1 MGSLMKLRKSD
12 MRQLGVA
19 DPSIAA
25 QIEQLFYPPVIW
37 KFRQHTRTKLN
48 QLTTQSAR
56 NLTKTGAITAAVSR
70 YTMDGSWKN
79 YSFGDRAWQ
88 TDAWRLYDITGQLR
102 FIANWVGNSIGR
114 CDLYVADAL
123 ANGVAGEPVE
133 DPEIADLANVPLGTG
148 DTRAENLR
156 LAGIDMFV
164 CGEAYIVAETGTN
177 NDTWWVVTNSQIN
190 KQGKKILISRP
201 PTQGGTLE
209 YKDGKDLIL
218 RIWTQH
224 PRDTNQPD
232 SSVRAA
238 IPDLRE
244 LEALRKRIFAEL
256 DSRLAGAGLLALP
269 DTMDL
274 PHGDDEPAGAQG
286 FSALLGRIM
295 SQSLQD
301 RSSAASMVP
310 IITTGAA
317 EDIEKIRHITFW
329 SELSTQIP
337 ELRQSALASLAQS
350 LDVPPEVMI
359 GIGSSTNHW
368 NAWAISREA
377 VQVHIKP
384 ILTRIAAAL
393 TEGYLK
399 PALETMGLD
408 PTKYCFAFNTAP
420 LTINPDRSQDALGM
434 HDRLLISD
442 QVARESSSWEETT
455 QPTQDERARRLTEK
469 LLLSSP
475 EAVLGDPALR
485 ELIGL
490 PAGTGVPVES
500 GSNQPTEPAPE
511 PAPVEGPPEEPTT
524 TEPNQVAAIEAASTT
539 LAEIAARRY
548 MSLAGAKLVPHR
560 ERPSD
565 VPRWNLHTVH
575 GPTEKADL
583 LVPATWREE
592 FTGLG
597 FDEMLPG
604 IERHCMTLLYQGIP
618 FESGQVVN
626 A

>member
-1 MGSLMKLRKSD
+1 MKLRKSD

-201 PTQGGTLE
+201 STQGGTLE
-209 YKDGKDLIL
+209 YKDGQDLIL

-224 PRDTNQPD
+224 PKDTNQPD

-244 LEALRKRIFAEL
+244 LEALRKRVFAEL

-274 PHGDDEPAGAQG
+274 PHGDDEPAGAEG

-350 LDVPPEVMI
+350 LDVPPEVMM

-408 PTKYCFAFNTAP
+408 PTKYCFAFNTSP

-434 HDRLLISD
+434 HDRMLISD

-469 LLLSSP
+469 LLLTNP
-475 EAVLGDPALR
+475 DAVLNDPALR
-485 ELIGL
+485 KLIGL
-490 PAGTGVPVES
+490 PAGTGTPVES
-500 GSNQPTEPAPE
+500 GSNQPTEPAPAE
-511 PAPVEGPPEEPTT
+511 KPVEGPPEEPTT
-524 TEPNQVAAIEAASTT
+524 TEPNQVASLVEVAS
-539 LAEIAARRY
+539 RRY

-560 ERPSD
+560 ERPAM
-565 VPRWNLHTVH
+565 PKWQLHTIH
-575 GPTEKADL
+575 GPTDKADL
-583 LVPATWREE
+583 LVPASWRDE

-597 FDEMLPG
+597 IDHLLPK
-604 IERHCMTLLYQGIP
+604 IERHCMTLLYQGARLEP
-618 FESGQVVN
+618 WVVTD